1 MAGKQISA
9 SDPRLKVLAE
19 QSIQAAPHIK
29 SILGLTIAPNKS
41 PMWILSQFLNQLG
54 LSTVAQRLGKRGNR
68 IRIYSLKPED
78 VAFARQVLTWR
89 QQRREE
95 RENQRQREAEAA
107 QNRLDVMSRYRNN
120 PVSIPPPFVYTNP
133 PLSPVDTTSESTPTH
148 NESWWNKVKA
158 VAQQALQLLS
168 SGIEQLKEILAPLT
182 SDERWGVML
191 TLDDMNSAAFA
202 QFATQV
208 PEWATWCSG

>member
-1 MAGKQISA
+1 M
-9 SDPRLKVLAE
+9 
-19 QSIQAAPHIK
+19 
-29 SILGLTIAPNKS
+29 
-41 PMWILSQFLNQLG
+41 
-54 LSTVAQRLGKRGNR
+54 
-68 IRIYSLKPED
+68 
-78 VAFARQVLTWR
+78 
-89 QQRREE
+89 
-95 RENQRQREAEAA
+95 
-107 QNRLDVMSRYRNN
+107 
-120 PVSIPPPFVYTNP
+120 
-133 PLSPVDTTSESTPTH
+133 DTTSESTPTH